1 MPKTKGL
8 ADVPDVVSLAEKKPI
23 PVKHN
28 VIITPE
34 NRSNH
39 TAIQMME
46 NGVLFSSDA
55 HYIIMSHSSVDNM
68 VGRWFSREFITQ
80 IKGGTL
86 SRLSDEDYAQ
96 VPSVLFSTTTGAVGV
111 IVSLPYEVYSYLK
124 NLEKKMRL
132 ARKARKDFVQ
142 FKAHDCIGLKD
153 DSHKHFIDGDFLESF
168 MILSMEDQLEI
179 ANDMN
184 INVTMFLH

>member
-1 MPKTKGL
+1 MCSLSQKVSHLILMLKFYL
-8 ADVPDVVSLAEKKPI
+8 AVLRFYYYCCITQYFVWLLGCFK
-23 PVKHN
+23 VKHD
-28 VIITPE
+28 VIITPK

-55 HYIIMSHSSVDNM
+55 QYIIMSHSSVDNM
-68 VGRWFSREFITQ
+68 VDRWFSGEFITQ

-153 DSHKHFIDGDFLESF
+153 DSH
-168 MILSMEDQLEI
+168 
-179 ANDMN
+179 
-184 INVTMFLH
+184 

>member
-1 MPKTKGL
+1 MC
-8 ADVPDVVSLAEKKPI
+8 SLSQK
-23 PVKHN
+23 VKHN

-46 NGVLFSSDA
+46 NRVL
-55 HYIIMSHSSVDNM
+55 SHSSVDNM
-68 VGRWFSREFITQ
+68 VGRWFSREVITQ

-184 INVTMFLH
+184 INVQTRRTTQSSETMA